1 MKRRSWMSFITRHAL
16 ALQWL
21 EIIFDLLSRSNDP
34 NYLQIS
40 YGWPQPQPADLGC
53 CSHHRMG
60 ATLKHMKDDISYLVP
75 DKCEVSNTGHR
86 SNTTPPPP
94 KWALST
100 FSRKYFYSIF
110 ITNPVGASEASEEL
124 NQNWWRVWGI
134 QKQPSLDQTSR

>member
-60 ATLKHMKDDISYLVP
+60 ATLKHIKCDISYLVP
-75 DKCEVSNTGHR
+75 DKCEVSNTGLTPLHHHQSEHLLKKIFLFNIYNEPSR
-86 SNTTPPPP
+86 SIWGLRRIESKFMKSMRNTN
-94 KWALST
+94 
-100 FSRKYFYSIF
+100 
-110 ITNPVGASEASEEL
+110 TNIIGPDIPLG
-124 NQNWWRVWGI
+124 
-134 QKQPSLDQTSR
+134 